1 MSTYRTDYMNN
12 DTFTYLRL
20 RLEISQNEIHASEK
34 NVRLVTMNENSEN
47 IEKKRLLQVCH
58 GDMS

>member
-1 MSTYRTDYMNN
+1 MTH
-12 DTFTYLRL
+12 LRL
-20 RLEISQNEIHASEK
+20 RLEISQNEK